1 VRTLAYEGYLV
12 RRDDGTYGVGLEVSD
27 RYRELV
33 GAFRAPV
40 SVSER
45 LRKAA
50 VDTGYSHF
58 LGKFVNGRIA
68 LTSVA
73 EGPRSPY
80 LEDLV
85 PGFDDGA
92 HATALGKALLA
103 TLRPDE
109 RMRYVRES
117 GMRTYTRATFDSVD
131 ALEADIVA
139 GERRG
144 MQVELGQYREGVG
157 CASIPVIHDR
167 DPERRV
173 VLAIAA
179 PLDELTRS
187 ATGFRIRLSEMSREL
202 ASLMS
207 GDGEAALRTVP
218 EPRGAPTNRR

>member
-1 VRTLAYEGYLV
+1 
-12 RRDDGTYGVGLEVSD
+12 
-27 RYRELV
+27 
-33 GAFRAPV
+33 
-40 SVSER
+40 
-45 LRKAA
+45 

-58 LGKFVNGRIA
+58 LGKFVNGRVA
-68 LTSVA
+68 LTCVA
-73 EGPRSPY
+73 EGHRSPY

-92 HATALGKALLA
+92 HATAMGKALLA

-109 RMRYVRES
+109 RIRYVRES
-117 GMRTYTRATFDSVD
+117 GMRPYTRATFDNVD

-144 MQVELGQYREGVG
+144 MQVELGQFRDGVG
-157 CASIPVIHDR
+157 CAGIPVIHDR

-173 VLAIAA
+173 VLAVAA

-187 ATGFRIRLSEMSREL
+187 ATTFRARLGEMSREL

-207 GDGEAALRTVP
+207 GDGMPAMRAVP
-218 EPRGAPTNRR
+218 EPRAAPTNRH